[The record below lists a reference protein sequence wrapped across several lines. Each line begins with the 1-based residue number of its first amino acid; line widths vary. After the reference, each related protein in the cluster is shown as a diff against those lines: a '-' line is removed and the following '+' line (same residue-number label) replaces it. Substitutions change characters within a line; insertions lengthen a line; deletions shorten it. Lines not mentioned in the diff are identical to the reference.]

1 MRTRLA
7 RPIVLAVVVVLAGS
21 ALAYAAWTVSGSG
34 QGSAT
39 ASSAANLTFSAAS
52 PSSSLFPGGS
62 SDVATTVNNPN
73 PFPVHITSIGSDLG
87 QGTAGF
93 SVDGGHSG
101 CNLASLSLS
110 SQTNGGSGWDVPA
123 NGSLNIDLTGA
134 LAMSGAA
141 VDACQGAS
149 FTAFLTATAASA

>member
-1 MRTRLA
+1 
-7 RPIVLAVVVVLAGS
+7 VVVVLAGS

-101 CNLASLSLS
+101 CNLGSLSLS

-123 NGSLNIDLTGA
+123 NGSLAIDLTGG
-134 LAMSGAA
+134 LSMSGAA

-149 FTAFLTATAASA
+149 FTVFLTATAASA